1 MTRYTI
7 TDRRILLESLA
18 DSSMSLQ
25 EISKKLNRSTPSI
38 EQKLTELAVEMINRG
53 VSREEAIRLTR
64 AKEADI
70 DLLISIPDPKIE
82 KIKELVGELYRL
94 LKLK

>member
-70 DLLISIPDPKIE
+70 ELLISIPDPKLE

>member
-18 DSSMSLQ
+18 DASMTLQ
-25 EISKKLNRSTPSI
+25 DISKKLNRSVPSI

-70 DLLISIPDPKIE
+70 DLLMSIVDPKTE
-82 KIKELVGELYRL
+82 RIKELVTEVYKL
-94 LKLK
+94 LQLK